1 MKISLKAARVNA
13 NMTILEAAEKL
24 GIGKDSLINWEKEP
38 WNISALY
45 QRKISEVYGLP
56 IDMINFFPTN
66 IEFNSINDSND
77 QKERRIEMEGKEE
90 RVTLKMLV
98 ELIRKLDNEQRKKLY
113 YLLLGNELREDQ
125 IESMYFLMAWR
136 SSWERS
142 RQAIR
147 IF

>member
-45 QRKISEVYGLP
+45 QRKISDVYGLP

-66 IEFNSINDSND
+66 IEFNSINDS
-77 QKERRIEMEGKEE
+77 
-90 RVTLKMLV
+90 
-98 ELIRKLDNEQRKKLY
+98 DN
-113 YLLLGNELREDQ
+113 
-125 IESMYFLMAWR
+125 
-136 SSWERS
+136 
-142 RQAIR
+142 
-147 IF
+147 